1 MNRCYDKMYVQYRL
15 SLLLDIRKILDYGIQ
30 MQTQRKLIKMTM
42 QFQTIHISCIQYAG
56 NIVSL

>member
-1 MNRCYDKMYVQYRL
+1 MCYDKMYVQYRL

-42 QFQTIHISCIQYAG
+42 QFQTIHNSCIQYAG